1 MVANATAHFIR
12 LVVSFV
18 TEQRNIQNTV
28 FREESFGKNLALYVY
43 LTYKDDPQRC
53 LSFSKRFGPRIMLL
67 ESLPKKQS
75 PYSFLRL
82 NKWEIYQLKLWK
94 RWQKAMITDVKKK
107 TNYDPETNTSDIGKL
122 TERRKQPELRR
133 WGKNMQLYKKDTQLK

>member
-1 MVANATAHFIR
+1 MGLGGKAWGSHKRQAVLSWSPMRHSQLILSGSCVN
-12 LVVSFV
+12 FV

-28 FREESFGKNLALYVY
+28 FCEESFGKNLALYVY
-43 LTYKDDPQRC
+43 LTYKDDSQRW

-67 ESLPKKQS
+67 ESLPNKQS

-94 RWQKAMITDVKKK
+94 HWQKAMITDVKKNKLWSRDEHFRYWK
-107 TNYDPETNTSDIGKL
+107 THGAS
-122 TERRKQPELRR
+122 
-133 WGKNMQLYKKDTQLK
+133 